1 MKKLGFALIAL
12 AVGFNVPFALLGAR
26 FDYPDILR
34 HPAAEVLQAFAAAGP
49 GLVLIWYAFALS
61 AILMVPVAI
70 ALAFSGSDWQARPAL
85 SIGAAITGALA
96 GLVQAIGLLRWVFA
110 VPVLAQSYVDPATTE
125 AQRAALELG
134 FDVLNLWGGV
144 AIGEHL
150 GQILTCLWLAL
161 VAAQRWHS
169 TNRLDRVGNGL
180 AVLAIAGISV
190 GLGEGLSV
198 ALGSPADLFSLFTI
212 LGYLAFSAWMVTL
225 GLSLLRTP
233 QQALRG
239 LMA

>member
-1 MKKLGFALIAL
+1 MSI
-12 AVGFNVPFALLGAR
+12 R
-26 FDYPDILR
+26 
-34 HPAAEVLQAFAAAGP
+34 
-49 GLVLIWYAFALS
+49 
-61 AILMVPVAI
+61 
-70 ALAFSGSDWQARPAL
+70 RP
-85 SIGAAITGALA
+85 
-96 GLVQAIGLLRWVFA
+96 
-110 VPVLAQSYVDPATTE
+110 
-125 AQRAALELG
+125 RAALELG